1 MVRVSAAIFSLVAA
15 LAVLTGCALGPN
27 GELRTLVDAVA
38 PPDSSLN
45 CEWGS
50 SNFENEPKS
59 WYGCWNY
66 VAGELQP
73 VARAFKSRL
82 AKQGF
87 VVSSRRYARSVQ
99 LTGVRGVRTLCIDVL
114 GPGFVSG
121 RNTSPSEVN
130 PPRGQVF
137 VDIWTMVLPEA
148 PVGAG
153 IPPCAAL
160 PAFAE

>member
-1 MVRVSAAIFSLVAA
+1 MVRISAASLCLVAA
-15 LAVLTGCALGPN
+15 LAVLTGCSLGPN
-27 GELRTLVDAVA
+27 GELRKIVDGVA

-50 SNFENEPKS
+50 SSFENEPKS

-66 VAGELQP
+66 VPGKLKP
-73 VARAFKSRL
+73 VARTFKSRL

-87 VVSSRRYARSVQ
+87 VVSSHRYARSVQ
-99 LTGVRGVRTLCIDVL
+99 LTGVRGARTLCVDIL

-121 RNTSPSEVN
+121 RNTSPAEVN

-137 VDIWTMVLPEA
+137 VDIWTVELPEA
-148 PVGAG
+148 PAGAG

-160 PAFAE
+160 PAFPE